1 MFLTLFSSAEVMAA
15 AIRSYHDRRNMGV
28 ATAARAYH
36 GRRTMALS
44 PKIKIPCRIRV
55 RGIRRIRFALFIP
68 SQHGKR
74 NMVTH
79 CHKANGHHKQET
91 GDDRQRNVD
100 V

>member
-44 PKIKIPCRIRV
+44 P
-55 RGIRRIRFALFIP
+55 
-68 SQHGKR
+68 
-74 NMVTH
+74 
-79 CHKANGHHKQET
+79 
-91 GDDRQRNVD
+91 
-100 V
+100 